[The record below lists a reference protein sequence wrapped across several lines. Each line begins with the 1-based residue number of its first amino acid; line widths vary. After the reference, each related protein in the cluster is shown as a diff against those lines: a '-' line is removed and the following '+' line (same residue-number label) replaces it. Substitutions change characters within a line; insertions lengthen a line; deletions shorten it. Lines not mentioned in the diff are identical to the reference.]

1 MRELA
6 VYFCRK
12 CGRYAYFQLP
22 KNAICPACNTSMTQL
37 NIAYQDFMD
46 LGHEERDRL
55 ISKEIIRNSPTFVQ
69 RITSPDRIFNQREL
83 IGQLTNH
90 IEELEADNRKLN
102 ETVEWMHATIWDQL
116 SKMKAMEKELHDH
129 ESGKVGEE

>member
-22 KNAICPACNTSMTQL
+22 KNAMCPACNISMDPL
-37 NIAYQDFMD
+37 GIPYQNFMD
-46 LGHEERDRL
+46 LGYEERDRL
-55 ISKEIIRNSPTFVQ
+55 ISAEIIKNSPTFVK
-69 RITSPDRIFNQREL
+69 RITSPERVFNQREL

-90 IEELEADNRKLN
+90 IKELETDNRKLS
-102 ETVEWMHATIWDQL
+102 ETVEWMHAAIWDQL
-116 SKMKAMEKELHDH
+116 SKIKAMERELEDLKHA
-129 ESGKVGEE
+129 KK

>member
-22 KNAICPACNTSMTQL
+22 KHAVCPVCTTSMLQL
-37 NIAYQDFMD
+37 KVSYHDFMD
-46 LGHEERDRL
+46 MGHEERDRL
-55 ISKEIIRNSPTFVQ
+55 IAREIIKSSPTFIQ
-69 RITSPDRIFNQREL
+69 RITSPDKIYNQREL

-90 IEELEADNRKLN
+90 VEELEADNQKLN
-102 ETVEWMHATIWDQL
+102 ETVEWMHATIWEQL
-116 SKMKAMEKELHDH
+116 NKMKAMEKELRDRAY
-129 ESGKVGEE
+129 EKNEEA

>member
-22 KNAICPACNTSMTQL
+22 KNAVCPACNTSMTLL

-55 ISKEIIRNSPTFVQ
+55 ISKEIIRSSPTFVQ
-69 RITSPDRIFNQREL
+69 RITSPDKIYNHREL
-83 IGQLTNH
+83 IGHLTSH
-90 IEELEADNRKLN
+90 IEELETDNQKLN
-102 ETVEWMHATIWDQL
+102 ETVEWMHATIWEQL
-116 SKMKAMEKELHDH
+116 SKMKLLEKELYTLKNRYDRK
-129 ESGKVGEE
+129 E

>member
-22 KNAICPACNTSMTQL
+22 KNAICPACSICMAQL
-37 NIAYQDFMD
+37 DIPYQNFMD
-46 LGHEERDRL
+46 LGYEERDRL
-55 ISKEIIRNSPTFVQ
+55 ISSEIVKSSPTFVQ

-83 IGQLTNH
+83 IGQLTDH
-90 IEELEADNRKLN
+90 IKELETDNRKLS
-102 ETVEWMHATIWDQL
+102 ETVEWMHAAIWEQL
-116 SKMKAMEKELHDH
+116 RKIKVMEQELEDLKHAR
-129 ESGKVGEE
+129 K